1 MVEGHIVFFYLSVCN
16 QQIEY
21 ENKILRYSRAPL
33 FGTLVIRMANYMD
46 RLGPSGKYVENL
58 QN

>member
-1 MVEGHIVFFYLSVCN
+1 MLKGNIVFYSSVCN

-21 ENKILRYSRAPL
+21 ENKILRYSRIPL
-33 FGTLVIRMANYMD
+33 FGTLGIRVANYPD
-46 RLGPSGKYVENL
+46 RLGPSGKFVENL